1 MSICSVI
8 LTYITNL
15 SNILITKLGN
25 LNNSDYKG
33 LDMATENEEK
43 LIRVLQ
49 ADVRASTTEI
59 ARKLGVSRATVQARI
74 LKLEREGTI
83 TGYTLTLGKDYL
95 NHYIS
100 AHVAIAA
107 EQKSSSFLTA
117 NLLKIDAVSVVH
129 AISGDFDMIAVIHA
143 RNTEQLSHLIDE
155 IGNLE
160 GVVRTN
166 TSVILETKEKR

>member
-1 MSICSVI
+1 
-8 LTYITNL
+8 
-15 SNILITKLGN
+15 
-25 LNNSDYKG
+25 
-33 LDMATENEEK
+33 MATEQEEK

-49 ADVRASTTEI
+49 EDVRASTTEI
-59 ARKLGVSRATVQARI
+59 ARKIGVSRATVQARI
-74 LKLEREGTI
+74 SKLEREGVI

-107 EQKSSSFLTA
+107 EQKSTAFLSA
-117 NLLKIDAVSVVH
+117 SLLKIDAVSLVH

-143 RNTEQLSHLIDE
+143 RNTEQLSHLIDD
-155 IGNLE
+155 IGNLD